1 MTTPTTT
8 TTGLAGVPQ
17 GAQPARHEI
26 QAVREELARWDWP
39 SRFVHT
45 LGRLQ
50 SFLELITFDH
60 RNCADRHCGLCMQLR
75 QAHATTTALHELLD
89 EERTR
94 T

>member
-1 MTTPTTT
+1 MTTT
-8 TTGLAGVPQ
+8 TKVTPLVGGPH

-26 QAVREELARWDWP
+26 AAVRQELARWDWP
-39 SRFVHT
+39 SRFVQT

-50 SFLELITFDH
+50 GFLELITFDH
-60 RNCADRHCGLCMQLR
+60 RNCQDRHCGLCMQLR
-75 QAHATTTALHELLD
+75 QAHANTTALHELLD